1 MLVITEP
8 GICFL
13 LEQMPTCPT
22 WRNGTKWSSSRQVR
36 TLSGRAGAWQEEAR
50 GAANLW
56 EETPHRAKCLLHPR
70 SVAEGSL
77 CMALCSGCQG

>member
-22 WRNGTKWSSSRQVR
+22 WRNGMKWPSSRQVR
-36 TLSGRAGAWQEEAR
+36 TLSGRAGAWQEEA
-50 GAANLW
+50 
-56 EETPHRAKCLLHPR
+56 PHRAKYLLHPK

-77 CMALCSGCQG
+77 CMALCSGCRG